1 MRSWKLFQMVKYLS
15 WSLVVTHVIH
25 IIILHNQHSV
35 HSDTRHDGEC
45 GDSVNTCDN
54 TWLIITI
61 RYWHNVLSLFVLTAG
76 VVWGVSRVKVL
87 KEAVWPRVSTETA
100 EHCLGQCR
108 EEMCRHCK
116 SCYSLDTLPASL
128 HSEMFMFICCMLLVG
143 CEETWRWH
151 HSRPCSKVQC
161 LFIQCQSQCHSL
173 C

>member
-1 MRSWKLFQMVKYLS
+1 MVKHLS

-35 HSDTRHDGEC
+35 HSDTRHDEC
-45 GDSVNTCDN
+45 GGVNTCDN

-61 RYWHNVLSLFVLTAG
+61 RYWHNMMSLFVWTAG

-87 KEAVWPRVSTETA
+87 KEAVWPRVSTKRQLSIAWISVVKKCADTA
-100 EHCLGQCR
+100 KAVILWTPSLLPCTPRC
-108 EEMCRHCK
+108 
-116 SCYSLDTLPASL
+116 SCSYVVL
-128 HSEMFMFICCMLLVG
+128 LLVG

-151 HSRPCSKVQC
+151 HSRPCSKDQC

-173 C
+173 F